1 MVRQRGTLKWWMLRG
16 TGRSNW
22 PRLRR
27 RIVTLMATLS
37 HDLQVLTS
45 TPDVPPA
52 VRAVIRKR
60 VFAAAGANQVSFIAV
75 LALAVA
81 LLVGFVGFTGAQH
94 RAGEEPAT
102 LRWFLPAAVLYIAP
116 MGWRLWVT
124 YFARGSLRP
133 LRQFVPVVAAIRV
146 IRSCATLALAPTA
159 ARPAHVDTVSRTLR
173 GAERAVLR
181 GPARFGSAPRS
192 SPRRKQLRLHAR
204 LVVAALRQAELRL
217 DTDPVQGAKELSR
230 MLIAV
235 AENYSNGRLGALLPA
250 EDLKDLQP
258 VRDRTALKETL
269 HLAGA
274 LALVGAV
281 GWLGTWYGAKLGIES
296 PWTLVPAAVVAVLIY
311 PRLRTTGPDLLM
323 SYLGP

>member
-1 MVRQRGTLKWWMLRG
+1 MSQ
-16 TGRSNW
+16 
-22 PRLRR
+22 
-27 RIVTLMATLS
+27 
-37 HDLQVLTS
+37 DLQVLTS

-52 VRAVIRKR
+52 VRAVLRKR
-60 VFAAAGANQVSFIAV
+60 VFAAAGANQVAFIGL

-81 LLVGFVGFTGAQH
+81 LFVGFVGFTAEQQ

-102 LRWFLPAAVLYIAP
+102 LRWYLPAAVLYVAP
-116 MGWRLWVT
+116 MLWRLWVT

-133 LRQFVPVVAAIRV
+133 LRQFLPVVAAMRA
-146 IRSCATLALAPTA
+146 IRSCATLAVSPA
-159 ARPAHVDTVSRTLR
+159 ASRPAHVDAVSRSVR
-173 GAERAVLR
+173 AAERAILR
-181 GPARFGSAPRS
+181 GPTQYGSASRS
-192 SPRRKQLRLHAR
+192 SPRRKQLGLHAR

-217 DTDPVQGAKELSR
+217 DTDPVQGAKDLSR
-230 MLIAV
+230 MLISV
-235 AENYSNGRLGALLPA
+235 AENYSTGRLGALLPE

-274 LALVGAV
+274 LALVGTV
-281 GWLGTWYGAKLGIES
+281 GWLGTWYGAKLGVES
-296 PWTLVPAAVVAVLIY
+296 PWTLVPAAIVAVLVY

>member
-1 MVRQRGTLKWWMLRG
+1 MT
-16 TGRSNW
+16 
-22 PRLRR
+22 
-27 RIVTLMATLS
+27 ATLS
-37 HDLQVLTS
+37 QDLQVLTS

-60 VFAAAGANQVSFIAV
+60 VFAAACANQGACMAV
-75 LALAVA
+75 LTAPFAF
-81 LLVGFVGFTGAQH
+81 LLGLEKYVGAWI
-94 RAGEEPAT
+94 RDGEAPTT
-102 LRWFLPAAVLYIAP
+102 LRWFLPAAVLYTAP
-116 MGWRLWVT
+116 MWWRLWVN

-133 LRQFVPVVAAIRV
+133 LRQFVPVIAAIRA
-146 IRSCATLALAPTA
+146 IRSCAMLAAATPTS
-159 ARPAHVDTVSRTLR
+159 RPAYVDVVSRTLR
-173 GAERAVLR
+173 EAERAVLR
-181 GPARFGSAPRS
+181 GPARSGSAPRS

-217 DTDPVQGAKELSR
+217 DTDPLQGAKELSR
-230 MLIAV
+230 MLISV
-235 AENYSNGRLGALLPA
+235 AENCSLGRLGALLPE

-296 PWTLVPAAVVAVLIY
+296 PWTLIPAAVVAVLIY
-311 PRLRTTGPDLLM
+311 PRLRRTGPDLLM